1 MRTCVDEIL
10 VAQTLEQRQL
20 TQETQRACSLGMLHH
35 KLEEGLAV
43 QGPNGDVGLGDD
55 GGGTGLCSHEHV
67 SIVKSVMLKLAT
79 MDVVQAR
86 HLIFHKS
93 QQQILTVAERSEVER
108 QSLEKERRKRVMG
121 RNRAA

>member
-67 SIVKSVMLKLAT
+67 SIVKSVMLELAT
-79 MDVVQAR
+79 LDAVRACKSAR
-86 HLIFHKS
+86 LN
-93 QQQILTVAERSEVER
+93 A
-108 QSLEKERRKRVMG
+108 VMSM
-121 RNRAA
+121 

>member
-1 MRTCVDEIL
+1 MSIVK
-10 VAQTLEQRQL
+10 
-20 TQETQRACSLGMLHH
+20 S
-35 KLEEGLAV
+35 
-43 QGPNGDVGLGDD
+43 DVSTDDD
-55 GGGTGLCSHEHV
+55 GGGAGLRSHEHV